1 MYKSIY
7 VPVDNSD
14 HSNRAVAC
22 ALGLGKAYSAKLVGC
37 HVYAAKLHDYRFR
50 QMEYTLPE
58 EYIDEVELERQ
69 RKIHDSLITMGLKLI
84 SDSYLDGMSR
94 LCGESGLAFEP
105 RMMDGKHHI
114 EILKDLA
121 GSQHDL
127 VVIGAL
133 GIGRARDSVIGSVCE
148 RVARQS
154 DRDVWV
160 VKHVPDPTEAERDTI
175 LVGMDGSPQSFGALM
190 TAIDLARTFGKK
202 VETIAVYDPY
212 LHYSVF
218 NGIVNV
224 LTEQAAKVFRF
235 EEQNQLHEEII
246 DTGLAQI
253 YQSHL
258 EVGERMASEA
268 GIAIKKT
275 LLDGKP
281 FQKILDHARKT
292 NPWLIVMG
300 RIGVHSPKDETGL
313 GSNAENVLR
322 AAACDVLL
330 STRVE
335 VPRLDVRAEETVRW
349 TPEAEARMTHVP
361 EQVKG
366 IARTGVLR
374 LALEKGHSVI
384 TNAVIDEAMDRFMPK
399 SASAA
404 TKALAEAVALERA
417 KSGPVSMCRACG
429 VTATQSGA
437 VKCTVCGATDFE
449 VISQEMIE
457 RIAAVEGGLQEETT
471 YDGRKLRWS
480 EEARKGL
487 WTMKNAYQRRR
498 VKARVE
504 KRARMKK
511 LDAITL
517 DFARQVIEEETGAP
531 LEIQVPSAVP
541 TGTSGAP
548 KASPAGA
555 ERGEGVPASDGDGGS
570 GGAKPPGLSN
580 ESKLI
585 ARDDRKNPLIS
596 IFDWTSEAVQRV
608 FRVPAGFMRNQTQ
621 ERIEELARERT
632 ASVIDLAL
640 VEEGI
645 EIGKRMMAEMIANYP
660 SPGKSPAPPV
670 PTGPSVAPSSAPAE
684 VRDAVRNVV
693 PAGNGSGYLNEV
705 SPLTVRNE

>member
-1 MYKSIY
+1 M
-7 VPVDNSD
+7 
-14 HSNRAVAC
+14 
-22 ALGLGKAYSAKLVGC
+22 
-37 HVYAAKLHDYRFR
+37 
-50 QMEYTLPE
+50 
-58 EYIDEVELERQ
+58 
-69 RKIHDSLITMGLKLI
+69 
-84 SDSYLDGMSR
+84 
-94 LCGESGLAFEP
+94 
-105 RMMDGKHHI
+105 
-114 EILKDLA
+114 
-121 GSQHDL
+121 
-127 VVIGAL
+127 
-133 GIGRARDSVIGSVCE
+133 IGSVCE

-160 VKHVPDPTEAERDTI
+160 VKHVPEPGEAERDTI

-190 TAIDLARTFGKK
+190 TAVDLARTFGKK
-202 VETIAVYDPY
+202 VEAIAVYDPY

-258 EVGERMASEA
+258 EVGERMGSEA
-268 GIAIKKT
+268 GIEIKKT

-322 AAACDVLL
+322 AALCDVLL
-330 STRVE
+330 STRLE

-429 VTATQSGA
+429 VAATQSGA

-457 RIAAVEGGLQEETT
+457 KIAEVEGGLQEETT

-480 EEARKGL
+480 EDARKGL

-504 KRARMKK
+504 KRARMMK

-531 LEIQVPSAVP
+531 LEIQSPSSRREAR
-541 TGTSGAP
+541 A
-548 KASPAGA
+548 ASPK
-555 ERGEGVPASDGDGGS
+555 RS
-570 GGAKPPGLSN
+570 GGGRHAAAS
-580 ESKLI
+580 EAKLI
-585 ARDDRKNPLIS
+585 ARDERKNPLIS
-596 IFDWTSEAVQRV
+596 TFEWTDDAVQRI
-608 FRVPAGFMRNQTQ
+608 FRVPVGFMRSKTQ
-621 ERIEELARERT
+621 ERIEELARERGVGVDRPCARRGRHRDRQEDDGRDDRHLQRSSAAAAAKPAAPT
-632 ASVIDLAL
+632 T
-640 VEEGI
+640 
-645 EIGKRMMAEMIANYP
+645 
-660 SPGKSPAPPV
+660 PAPD
-670 PTGPSVAPSSAPAE
+670 GARRRRLSQRGE
-684 VRDAVRNVV
+684 V
-693 PAGNGSGYLNEV
+693 
-705 SPLTVRNE
+705 PLTPNSNSQFPRSACRALSAAPILLLGVGSWELGVGSLGVGSYLT